1 MKNPGAYPVII
12 NEYGWLWLNRDGS
25 PTTLTKQLLENIL
38 GKNATAQD
46 RRELCA
52 QYIAAETEFWR
63 CHRKAAGVM
72 YFTGLGYDRPD
83 GQTCDN
89 WIDLKSLK
97 WEPEF
102 YNYVRDAFSPIGLM
116 IDFWDDTIKKGVPQ
130 DIPIIAI
137 NDLDKDWQGKIR
149 LRLLKNKTV
158 VQEKTQEIIISAYG
172 QNKLSF
178 ALDND
183 LREGNYT
190 IEASLLDT
198 PFGTIKSIRNIKM

>member
-1 MKNPGAYPVII
+1 
-12 NEYGWLWLNRDGS
+12 
-25 PTTLTKQLLENIL
+25 
-38 GKNATAQD
+38 
-46 RRELCA
+46 
-52 QYIAAETEFWR
+52 
-63 CHRKAAGVM
+63 M

-116 IDFWDDTIKKGVPQ
+116 IDFWDDTIKKGVHQ

-149 LRLLKNKTV
+149 LRLLKNGTV

-178 ALDND
+178 LFDFD
-183 LREGNYT
+183 LKEGNYT
-190 IEASLLDT
+190 IEASLSDT